1 MASVLAAVPETG
13 ASLPATAIGKD
24 FPADGR
30 WIALTPSR
38 TGVRL
43 SLGGYGGLTI
53 AWVEGLEI
61 NLLGAVVGLDLRRPA
76 LQLPGLGRL
85 GLSAQSGRKLE
96 ASEGIESLY
105 KDLQYGGEG
114 LQIRYL
120 RPICCS
126 CVATNSI
133 GVLRSVPCRPY
144 PASSV
149 LKR

>member
-1 MASVLAAVPETG
+1 MPPTARKPTRSFRGCAPRSPSTNTG
-13 ASLPATAIGKD
+13 TWVITGPG
-24 FPADGR
+24 PADGR

-96 ASEGIESLY
+96 ASEGIESPY
-105 KDLQYGGEG
+105 KDLQYGVKA
-114 LQIRYL
+114 YK
-120 RPICCS
+120 S
-126 CVATNSI
+126 YT
-133 GVLRSVPCRPY
+133 
-144 PASSV
+144 
-149 LKR
+149 